1 MMRVRENMFPNGQLM
16 GSWGQEWSQGPSL
29 ECSRCKVD
37 SRVWIGYARQQS
49 EQTRVF
55 GAKPSTR
62 SRQ

>member
-1 MMRVRENMFPNGQLM
+1 MMRVRENMFPNDQLM

-37 SRVWIGYARQQS
+37 SHVWIRYVRQQS

-55 GAKPSTR
+55 GAKSSTH

>member
-1 MMRVRENMFPNGQLM
+1 MMRVRENMFLNDQLM
-16 GSWGQEWSQGPSL
+16 GTWRQEWSQGPSL

-37 SRVWIGYARQQS
+37 SRVWIRYARQQS

-55 GAKPSTR
+55 DAKSSTH

>member
-1 MMRVRENMFPNGQLM
+1 MFPNDQLM

-37 SRVWIGYARQQS
+37 SRVWIRYARQQS

-55 GAKPSTR
+55 GAKSSTH